1 MQPAD
6 PAELASQQHRLH
18 GRHQRSGCHRLAT
31 FWVPGMLALRLGQ
44 QLEGVV
50 RRIAPWPDVLLL
62 DATGCD
68 HPRPAGL
75 ALHVARQASRRARAG
90 Q

>member
-1 MQPAD
+1 
-6 PAELASQQHRLH
+6 
-18 GRHQRSGCHRLAT
+18 
-31 FWVPGMLALRLGQ
+31 MLALRLGQ

-68 HPRPAGL
+68 HPRRAGL
-75 ALHVARQASRRARAG
+75 ALHVARQAARRARAG
-90 Q
+90 P